1 MYMLGCLDSAK
12 REGLISE
19 AVIIFYQYR
28 SQEGPGYACETM
40 LRSVIEKGRGFG
52 GKDDAGVLFLQSS
65 SDSTRSMLRTVEL
78 VAAFTSSSFGI
89 AYYGSSM
96 NKPKVIAV
104 AALSSFK
111 FVVVIFTVAKEAGVH
126 HDRRM

>member
-1 MYMLGCLDSAK
+1 M
-12 REGLISE
+12 RGLAAYECSSL
-19 AVIIFYQYR
+19 ATT

-96 NKPKVIAV
+96 NKPKTMILRRRDRTAEDVDSVSLFAQNFK
-104 AALSSFK
+104 LS
-111 FVVVIFTVAKEAGVH
+111 
-126 HDRRM
+126 